1 MFVSVARLCVCLV
14 FVFAFAP
21 VASAQEWAG
30 RWASSPAGH
39 LAFVPQDEAGQRTVL
54 QVIDPDG
61 RLAPAEEVARKASDP
76 AVALGPRGD
85 VVVAWTDREHRLWMR
100 YRPAGGTMGAPEQV
114 ASGVDTF
121 VESSPIGLDGAGT
134 ATFAWVPSTRS
145 FDGGISVRSRAESG
159 AWSAPQNLPGL
170 NVYRPQLAVTGNGS
184 AVLTWV
190 QSKTT
195 RRPNDRQ
202 IAISARSPGG
212 VFSAPQIVAGTQ
224 RRAGVPVV
232 DANDRGDAAVL
243 WVELH
248 RNTLS
253 VHGSF
258 RAPGGRFGAP
268 VALSRIKDVAGRRV
282 TVMPDGRM
290 ILGWTDHETNRLEA
304 RTRAPDGTLSPPRV
318 LTNRLELN
326 SSISTLAV
334 GEGAIAWREYNR
346 GTTTVRIAYAAGG
359 RLGQARVIA
368 RTRSTIRSEPAFA
381 VTPSGLS
388 MVLKP
393 PERIGDRIRWTRVS

>member
-1 MFVSVARLCVCLV
+1 MARLCVCLV

-85 VVVAWTDREHRLWMR
+85 VVVAGLTATPAWMR

-114 ASGVDTF
+114 APGVDTF

-184 AVLTWV
+184 AVLTWG

-212 VFSAPQIVAGTQ
+212 NFSAPQIVAGTQ
-224 RRAGVPVV
+224 RRAEVPVV

-248 RNTLS
+248 QNKLS

-326 SSISTLAV
+326 SSISTLGV
-334 GEGAIAWREYNR
+334 GEGAIAWREYNQ
-346 GTTTVRIAYAAGG
+346 GTTTVRSRTPPAAGSVK
-359 RLGQARVIA
+359 RA
-368 RTRSTIRSEPAFA
+368 
-381 VTPSGLS
+381 
-388 MVLKP
+388 
-393 PERIGDRIRWTRVS
+393 